1 MTESGIESPAAPE
14 WLLKLESRREQIKA
28 KLSHE
33 SGNGA
38 PCNVCDIRISELTDK
53 PVQLAWV
60 PPNVTP
66 ELASDYMRTLG
77 QQNIPIVGSE
87 AAEKR
92 KQQLEYQVPA
102 HDLDTNLC
110 HNLTPYEAGQ
120 LSDYVEKIKTHCV
133 GQGTVMRVGG
143 ESAGML
149 QYGTV
154 VQQPTAQTAGISN
167 NTSAAG
173 KESKRPDYMESG
185 VLSDKMKYK
194 LNLMGISSSEMVAQA
209 MLYDPATVLSGT
221 DKSIPEPIVKFHQ
234 EYQANPKFRAEMDHF
249 KDRLQFPS
257 RQTIH
262 SESVPYGENSLNSI
276 VPSGS
281 NDSGF
286 GSIPVSPREDGPS
299 HAQLLGPMEALGL
312 SGERM
317 PPPQQ
322 GVRDAVAMTAHRCTG
337 CTLPIVVGEVAVKVD
352 RASNSDRS
360 IWHPQ
365 CFKCDRCGELLA
377 DLVYF
382 YHGGAVYCGRDLAAI
397 LKIPRCAACDEL
409 IFTKEYTAAEGATF
423 HVRHFCC
430 YHCDG
435 PLAGQQYV
443 MDEKS
448 AQPLCLPCYKGHYA
462 QTCATC
468 KRCIGPTEQGVG
480 WDKIHWHK
488 ECFLCVVVNTARSL
502 SLVGGSALRLIVHT
516 AVHSARKTSRRM
528 PSGAPLIAI
537 LYGTA
542 WRTVPQSYRSHPG
555 HRLCVDESKRM
566 HHALKPTTNNPKLNA
581 NGSIRCIETSRTQKE
596 MIRRHQRCSGRS
608 YTCQVVG
615 FDDRVQLARCA
626 VKHKHFPV
634 DGG

>member
-1 MTESGIESPAAPE
+1 MTDSSGIESPAAPE
-14 WLLKLESRREQIKA
+14 WLVKLESRRERIKA

-38 PCNVCDIRISELTDK
+38 PCNVCGSACPGLDLHFWRKICRNCKCRKEQHDCIDDDVSGWAQFEILGAIRSKPAYIRISELTDK
-53 PVQLAWV
+53 PVELAWV

-92 KQQLEYQVPA
+92 KQQLEFQVPA

-120 LSDYVEKIKTHCV
+120 LSEYVEKIKTHCV
-133 GQGTVMRVGG
+133 GQGTVLRIGG
-143 ESAGML
+143 EGAGQL

-154 VQQPTAQTAGISN
+154 VQQPKRDQPGDITP
-167 NTSAAG
+167 SANVQSG
-173 KESKRPDYMESG
+173 DSTRPDYMESPA
-185 VLSDKMKYK
+185 LSDKMKYK
-194 LNLMGISSSEMVAQA
+194 LHLMGISSSEMVAQA
-209 MLYDPATVLSGT
+209 MRQDPAIVLTAGSAGV
-221 DKSIPEPIVKFHQ
+221 PEPIVKFHR
-234 EYQANPKFRAEMDHF
+234 EYQTNPKFRAEMDRF
-249 KDRLQFPS
+249 VEQQQQAQKLDEPLG
-257 RQTIH
+257 
-262 SESVPYGENSLNSI
+262 SVAGGSL

-286 GSIPVSPREDGPS
+286 GSIPVSPRDVTPG
-299 HAQLLGPMEALGL
+299 HAELLGPMGTLGL
-312 SGERM
+312 SEKVM

-322 GVRDAVAMTAHRCTG
+322 ASTGPAIATLQTLRCGG
-337 CTLPIVVGEVAVKVD
+337 CTLPITTGEVAVKVD
-352 RASNSDRS
+352 RPVSSECS
-360 IWHPQ
+360 VWHPQ
-365 CFKCDRCGELLA
+365 CFQCQRCGELLA

-382 YHGGAVYCGRDLAAI
+382 YHAGAIYCGRDLAAI

-443 MDEKS
+443 MDERS
-448 AQPLCLPCYKGHYA
+448 SQPLCLPCYEGHYA

-468 KRCIGPTEQGVG
+468 QRRIGPTEQGVG

-488 ECFLCVVVNTARSL
+488 ECFLC
-502 SLVGGSALRLIVHT
+502 
-516 AVHSARKTSRRM
+516 
-528 PSGAPLIAI
+528 
-537 LYGTA
+537 
-542 WRTVPQSYRSHPG
+542 
-555 HRLCVDESKRM
+555 
-566 HHALKPTTNNPKLNA
+566 
-581 NGSIRCIETSRTQKE
+581 
-596 MIRRHQRCSGRS
+596 SGRHCRKS
-608 YTCQVVG
+608 LIGGRFC
-615 FDDRVQLARCA
+615 
-626 VKHKHFPV
+626 VKANRPYCSAQCTK
-634 DGG
+634 DI

>member
-1 MTESGIESPAAPE
+1 MAESGIESPAAPE

-38 PCNVCDIRISELTDK
+38 PCNVCGSSCPGLDLHFWRKICRNCKCRKEQHDCIDDDVSGWAQFEILGAIRSKPAYIRISELTTDK

-133 GQGTVMRVGG
+133 GQGTVVRVGG
-143 ESAGML
+143 DTAGL
-149 QYGTV
+149 VQYGTV
-154 VQQPTAQTAGISN
+154 VQQPAQSSGATAPASSGPADTANG
-167 NTSAAG
+167 T
-173 KESKRPDYMESG
+173 KRPDYMESP

-194 LNLMGISSSEMVAQA
+194 LNLMGIGSSEMVAQA
-209 MLYDPATVLSGT
+209 MLYDPATVLSGV
-221 DKSIPEPIVKFHQ
+221 DQSVPEAIVKFHQ

-249 KDRLQFPS
+249 VDRLKFPTAH
-257 RQTIH
+257 QAAY
-262 SESVPYGENSLNSI
+262 SEPVPYGERGATI

-286 GSIPVSPREDGPS
+286 GSIPVSPS
-299 HAQLLGPMEALGL
+299 HAQLLGPMEALALGGG
-312 SGERM
+312 GEQRGM
-317 PPPQQ
+317 PPAQQ
-322 GVRDAVAMTAHRCTG
+322 AVRDAVAMTAHHCTG
-337 CTLPIVVGEVAVKVD
+337 CTQPIAVGEVAVKVD
-352 RASNSDRS
+352 RASSSDRS

-365 CFKCDRCGELLA
+365 CFKCNRCGELLA

-382 YHGGAVYCGRDLAAI
+382 YHGGAVYCGRDLAAM

-443 MDEKS
+443 MDERS

-468 KRCIGPTEQGVG
+468 QRCIGPTEQGVG

-488 ECFLCVVVNTARSL
+488 ECFLCSGKHCQKSL
-502 SLVGGSALRLIVHT
+502 IGGRFCVKANRPYCSAQCTKDI
-516 AVHSARKTSRRM
+516 
-528 PSGAPLIAI
+528 
-537 LYGTA
+537 
-542 WRTVPQSYRSHPG
+542 
-555 HRLCVDESKRM
+555 
-566 HHALKPTTNNPKLNA
+566 
-581 NGSIRCIETSRTQKE
+581 
-596 MIRRHQRCSGRS
+596 
-608 YTCQVVG
+608 
-615 FDDRVQLARCA
+615 
-626 VKHKHFPV
+626 
-634 DGG
+634 

>member
-1 MTESGIESPAAPE
+1 MESGIESPAAPE

-38 PCNVCDIRISELTDK
+38 PCNACGSACPGLDLHFWRKICRNCKCRKEQHDCIDDDVSGWAQFEILGAIRSKPAYIRISELTDK

-92 KQQLEYQVPA
+92 KQQLEFQVPA

-120 LSDYVEKIKTHCV
+120 LSDYVEKIKAHCV

-143 ESAGML
+143 DSAGVV

-154 VQQPTAQTAGISN
+154 VQQPPQLHGQSTESGSEIGAPVNASSN
-167 NTSAAG
+167 PSD
-173 KESKRPDYMESG
+173 SKRPDYMASE

-194 LNLMGISSSEMVAQA
+194 LNLMGMSSSEMVAQA
-209 MLYDPATVLSGT
+209 MRYDPATILDGT
-221 DKSIPEPIVKFHQ
+221 SVPSNVPEAFVKFHQ
-234 EYQANPKFRAEMDHF
+234 EYQANPKFRAEMDRF
-249 KDRLQFPS
+249 ADRLKLPNIQQVQSGTVAPL
-257 RQTIH
+257 
-262 SESVPYGENSLNSI
+262 GEGFSAPGTSI
-276 VPSGS
+276 APSGS
-281 NDSGF
+281 SDSGF
-286 GSIPVSPREDGPS
+286 ASIPVSPREDAPS
-299 HAQLLGPMEALGL
+299 HAQLLGPMGALVLNGDQ
-312 SGERM
+312 M
-317 PPPQQ
+317 PAAQQ
-322 GVRDAVAMTAHRCTG
+322 ARDGVAMTTNRCTG
-337 CTLPIVVGEVAVKVD
+337 CTLPIYTGEVAVKVD
-352 RASNSDRS
+352 RASNSDQS

-365 CFKCDRCGELLA
+365 CFKCNRCGELLA

-468 KRCIGPTEQGVG
+468 NRCIGPAEQGVG

-488 ECFLCVVVNTARSL
+488 ECFLCSGKHCRKSL
-502 SLVGGSALRLIVHT
+502 IGGRFCVKENRPYCSAQCTKDI
-516 AVHSARKTSRRM
+516 
-528 PSGAPLIAI
+528 
-537 LYGTA
+537 
-542 WRTVPQSYRSHPG
+542 
-555 HRLCVDESKRM
+555 
-566 HHALKPTTNNPKLNA
+566 
-581 NGSIRCIETSRTQKE
+581 
-596 MIRRHQRCSGRS
+596 
-608 YTCQVVG
+608 
-615 FDDRVQLARCA
+615 
-626 VKHKHFPV
+626 
-634 DGG
+634 

>member
-1 MTESGIESPAAPE
+1 MTDSGIESPAAPE

-38 PCNVCDIRISELTDK
+38 PCNVCGSSCPGLDLHFWRKICRNCKCRKEQHDCIDDDVSGWAQFEILGAIRSKPAYIRISELTDK

-167 NTSAAG
+167 STSSAG

-221 DKSIPEPIVKFHQ
+221 DQSIPEAIVKFHQ

-249 KDRLQFPS
+249 KDRLQFPT
-257 RQTIH
+257 RQTVH
-262 SESVPYGENSLNSI
+262 SESVPYGENSPNVPVGGSSI

-312 SGERM
+312 GGERM

-322 GVRDAVAMTAHRCTG
+322 AVRDAVAMTAHRCTG

-352 RASNSDRS
+352 RASSSDRS

-365 CFKCDRCGELLA
+365 CFKCERCGELLA

-488 ECFLCVVVNTARSL
+488 ECFLCSGKHCHKSL
-502 SLVGGSALRLIVHT
+502 IGGRFCVKENRPYCSAQCTKDV
-516 AVHSARKTSRRM
+516 
-528 PSGAPLIAI
+528 
-537 LYGTA
+537 
-542 WRTVPQSYRSHPG
+542 
-555 HRLCVDESKRM
+555 
-566 HHALKPTTNNPKLNA
+566 
-581 NGSIRCIETSRTQKE
+581 
-596 MIRRHQRCSGRS
+596 
-608 YTCQVVG
+608 
-615 FDDRVQLARCA
+615 
-626 VKHKHFPV
+626 
-634 DGG
+634 